1 MQQTAVHNGSGAAQS
16 AQAAQATRGSARAV
30 AGSNAGAG
38 PAAGFAALL
47 ATLGQDEA
55 DAELLQLP
63 GSALG
68 AGADESAAGF
78 LAATALPGQEADR
91 MARSQTDEWDDPVT
105 CDSQTLAMLLAGL
118 GQPAPAAP
126 MSEPGQELPAAD
138 AATDPWSRTAQP
150 GLSTLPAALDGGLA
164 GRVLQPSTD
173 QSINQTTGL
182 GAGGHWASTS
192 LVAETSRLD
201 SGRQNMAPEQA
212 EADAP
217 RPALVRASRSGAF
230 ASRLLPGAAE
240 TASRLPGRGVQTG
253 PAAAPAAVPGSAPS
267 QGAPGSLAAA
277 GPRLDSGPERS
288 PELSARVGSTGG
300 ALDTA
305 LAGAA
310 IGPAAVDGQ
319 RSGRGDAGQPGGQ
332 ASHGSAPVAGAAEPE
347 AAGPDAVADA
357 AWQADLDAAQA
368 ELAENVTYWVHQQTQ
383 NAALTLEGDG
393 QAVQVQVALTGDQA
407 HITFRS
413 DEEQARQLLDAGT
426 QELRELLDAQG
437 LQLAGV
443 SIGMASSGGAG
454 SRQPGQPPER
464 GAHTARQ
471 GVVRVPGGNDGAAP
485 AAGRRTGGISERSV
499 DIFV

>member
-68 AGADESAAGF
+68 AGAD
-78 LAATALPGQEADR
+78 ALENPD
-91 MARSQTDEWDDPVT
+91 SCDP
-105 CDSQTLAMLLAGL
+105 QTLALLLAGL
-118 GQPAPAAP
+118 GQPVQATTTGV
-126 MSEPGQELPAAD
+126 PGQTPPA
-138 AATDPWSRTAQP
+138 S
-150 GLSTLPAALDGGLA
+150 GG
-164 GRVLQPSTD
+164 TW
-173 QSINQTTGL
+173 QSSSSPD
-182 GAGGHWASTS
+182 AGGHWASTS

-288 PELSARVGSTGG
+288 PELSARAGSTGG